1 MDPSST
7 QGADLYGGYA
17 QWKQWEGDFQ
27 ASDRDARYFAAEFSG
42 IALANKRVLEIGFG
56 NGRFLAWA
64 KSQGALVAGTEI
76 EETML
81 ARAREKG
88 FVALPASL
96 DALVAGS
103 GRFDIVVAFDVF
115 EHWDKQTLITNLQHI
130 ASLLDAGGLVL
141 ARFPNGHSPFGRVYQ
156 HGDITHQTALSTSSI
171 EQLAGMTG
179 FSVVRVSNAQRVPAR
194 RDVWTVL
201 KHHWRKRQR
210 ARIEVMIG
218 KLYGIGRLPLD
229 PNLTA
234 VLRKL
239 D

>member
-1 MDPSST
+1 MDQSSAE
-7 QGADLYGGYA
+7 GANLYGGYA
-17 QWKQWEGDFQ
+17 QWKQWEGDFK

-42 IALANKRVLEIGFG
+42 IALAGKRVLEIGFG

-81 ARAREKG
+81 VRAREKG
-88 FVALPASL
+88 FVALSPAL
-96 DALVAGS
+96 DALAAGTE
-103 GRFDIVVAFDVF
+103 RFDIVVAFDVF

-130 ASLLDAGGLVL
+130 ASLLDAGGIVL

-179 FSVVRVSNAQRVPAR
+179 FGVVRVSNAQRVPAR
-194 RDVWTVL
+194 RDLWTVL

-210 ARIEVMIG
+210 ARIEVRIG